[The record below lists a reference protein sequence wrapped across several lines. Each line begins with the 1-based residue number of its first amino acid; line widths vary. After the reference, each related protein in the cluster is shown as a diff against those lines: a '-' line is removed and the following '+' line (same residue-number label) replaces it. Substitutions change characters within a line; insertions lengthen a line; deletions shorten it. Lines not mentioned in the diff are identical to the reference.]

1 MNYRQNIYYLF
12 FKAFLKKIIIQD
24 KKNPI
29 NNPIKKKA
37 YEEIVLISSAI
48 PLSNMGL

>member
-1 MNYRQNIYYLF
+1 MEQ
-12 FKAFLKKIIIQD
+12 
-24 KKNPI
+24 KNPI
-29 NNPIKKKA
+29 NNPIREKK